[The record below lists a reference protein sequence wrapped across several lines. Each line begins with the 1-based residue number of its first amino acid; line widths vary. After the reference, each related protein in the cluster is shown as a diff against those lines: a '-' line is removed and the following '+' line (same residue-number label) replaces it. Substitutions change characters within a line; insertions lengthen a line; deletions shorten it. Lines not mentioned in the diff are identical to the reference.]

1 MLNDQSTQWTIL
13 NSTSGNEGT
22 EHLWPRFHCK
32 QPLYTWNKKKAG
44 SHLIF
49 SFITHKH
56 YAKSLSFHLIKT
68 VCFISDL
75 FRNLSR
81 HGEAKKHEIC
91 RPTVTGPYFLVPT
104 LLLND
109 RGWRG
114 TSPPSPYPPPIR
126 SLPAITFFL
135 GWIAGNRDGSTWN
148 KETDGYKNKRQKS
161 FLNLKS

>member
-1 MLNDQSTQWTIL
+1 MLTDQSIQWTIL

-22 EHLWPRFHCK
+22 EHLWPRFHWNNHCTLETKRK
-32 QPLYTWNKKKAG
+32 QAN

-75 FRNLSR
+75 FRNVSR
-81 HGEAKKHEIC
+81 HGETKKHEIC
-91 RPTVTGPYFLVPT
+91 RPTVTGPYFLVST

-114 TSPPSPYPPPIR
+114 TSPPSSPPPPIR
-126 SLPAITFFL
+126 SLTAITFFSWL
-135 GWIAGNRDGSTWN
+135 NRRKQRRVNMEQGDGWI
-148 KETDGYKNKRQKS
+148 
-161 FLNLKS
+161 